1 MNSELMNKAEEIVR
15 NAKIATIGKIDDK
28 GYPRTSMISNIKT
41 EGLNTLWFT
50 TGLTSS
56 KVKFFT
62 QNNKASVCYTDGEN
76 NVTLLGIVDILTDPD
91 LKEQLWLDWF
101 IHYFPGGVT
110 DPNYCLLK
118 FTTKEVHYW
127 IDKQDGH
134 ISW

>member
-1 MNSELMNKAEEIVR
+1 MVESRCGLLCSECSYREPYQCGGCVE
-15 NAKIATIGKIDDK
+15 T
-28 GYPRTSMISNIKT
+28 
-41 EGLNTLWFT
+41 
-50 TGLTSS
+50 
-56 KVKFFT
+56 FFT

-134 ISW
+134 FSW